1 MSQLYNEIK
10 SLRKRVKSYMTEGCS
25 NKIET
30 YNIQDLRVINLH
42 ITRQIQ
48 QFSNYKIADVLIEQE
63 KKTIRLKDNTDIGMI
78 SLLRS

>member
-10 SLRKRVKSYMTEGCS
+10 SLRKRVKSYMTESCS
-25 NKIET
+25 SKIET